1 MIGYARRE
9 FQLMLLR
16 RMADLR
22 PDLVED
28 AYPRLGATRWEY
40 LDAHTRWQ
48 RMLRSRTAPQGLQL
62 LRAVLGPA
70 DSARLISVG
79 DAEVTAHLWHF
90 GGLWPELSWE
100 AITGHEGFV
109 LRGQLV
115 RTGTFVGHERL
126 VADAAHEL
134 TTPIEPWRSVIG
146 DVLAAHPDA
155 RQVDPQ
161 TAAHWLVETGDADYR
176 FVHGLLQ
183 TVTPN

>member
-22 PDLVED
+22 PDLVEE
-28 AYPRLGATRWEY
+28 AYLRLGATRREY

-62 LRAVLGPA
+62 LRAVLGPSDA
-70 DSARLISVG
+70 ARLISVG

-90 GGLWPELSWE
+90 GGLWPDLSWE

-115 RTGTFVGHERL
+115 RTGPPEPS
-126 VADAAHEL
+126 
-134 TTPIEPWRSVIG
+134 PIEPWRSVIG

-161 TAAHWLVETGDADYR
+161 TAAHWLVETGDAGYR

>member
-22 PDLVED
+22 PDLVDRAFPE
-28 AYPRLGATRWEY
+28 LGATRREY
-40 LDAHTRWQ
+40 LAAHTRWQ

-79 DAEVTAHLWHF
+79 DAEVTAHLWRL
-90 GGLWPELSWE
+90 GGLWPDLAWE

-115 RTGTFVGHERL
+115 RAG
-126 VADAAHEL
+126 DAE
-134 TTPIEPWRSVIG
+134 TDPIEPWRSVIG

-155 RQVDPQ
+155 EQVDPQ
-161 TAAHWLVETGDADYR
+161 TAAHWRVETPDVTYR

-183 TVTPN
+183 TVTPS